1 MVLVGLAFVAFQ
13 SSVTVLQGTKRNLL
27 STRFPQPETNL
38 RSTAGRDYGPTPQVF
53 RADHRATVGKIGPL
67 VPEVTKYTDKHTN
80 THSCMHV
87 CIHAHMQSHENKHVY
102 TSPFWSGVVPSVTG
116 TAPQAKG
123 ILSESAQPTEQCA
136 CLVRPPRASAP
147 SLVLDH
153 RGGGRAF
160 APEQGA
166 VLPSAQIQ
174 PKPRSLGG
182 GAHRSSAGTF
192 PCLDLRGS
200 ERRTLAG

>member
-1 MVLVGLAFVAFQ
+1 MVLVDLAFLAFQ
-13 SSVTVLQGTKRNLL
+13 SSVTVLQRTKRNIV
-27 STRFPQPETNL
+27 SKRFLKFKARNQP
-38 RSTAGRDYGPTPQVF
+38 SSSAGRDYGPTPQVF

-80 THSCMHV
+80 THSCMRV
-87 CIHAHMQSHENKHVY
+87 RIHAHMQSHENKHVY
-102 TSPFWSGVVPSVTG
+102 TSPFWSGVVPPVTG

-192 PCLDLRGS
+192 PCLD
-200 ERRTLAG
+200 